1 MRRLRLALG
10 AAVILAAAI
19 LPISAAQAGTVDPIG
34 PINSLTISTD
44 LNCQVDLVGSGA
56 AFRSGNACGTLVAA
70 HDMLYKPASLP
81 IGSGSSASSRNWIPI
96 SQEIKGNGSP
106 NNPYFINTLTSGWGV
121 SVLQSDRYVDGETSY
136 TTTIQITNT
145 ADAGTVIQLYR
156 LADCDFSPSHLSY
169 GQYDSAN
176 RVVTC
181 RAPGSTGAYSAKAR
195 AIQFS
200 GSGSHYI
207 YGAPAELWQSVDQRQ
222 QLPDRVTGGT
232 TQAIDG
238 AIGLS
243 WSRTLEPGQIAT
255 FTMRTTFQAE
265 VSPPVTPT
273 PPPSSPTT
281 TAPVDPPPATNPTR
295 RPTVPGNYPPAGQ
308 IVQVEPPAVVDS
320 ELPIAPPSTTGP
332 TIIMTP
338 SPSASASATAEPLD
352 PDSGGLKGF
361 LTSPWFYVLAGLLL
375 AGGAGGAVVLRRH
388 GDHE

>member
-10 AAVILAAAI
+10 AAVTMAALV
-19 LPISAAQAGTVDPIG
+19 LPASAAQAGTIDPIG
-34 PINSLTISTD
+34 PINSLTVSAD
-44 LNCQVDLVGSGA
+44 LNCQVDLIGSGA

-70 HDMLYKPASLP
+70 HDMLYKPDSLP
-81 IGSGSSASSRNWIPI
+81 IGSGGGAASSRSWTPV

-106 NNPYFINTLTSGWGV
+106 NNPYFITTRVQGWGV
-121 SVLQSDRYVDGETSY
+121 GVVQADRYVDGEVSY
-136 TTTIQITNT
+136 TTTIQITNL
-145 ADAGTVIQLYR
+145 ADTGTVIQLYR
-156 LADCDFSPSHLSY
+156 LADCDFNPSHLSY

-243 WSRTLEPGQIAT
+243 WSRTLEPGQTAT

-265 VSPPVTPT
+265 VAPPTTPT
-273 PPPSSPTT
+273 PPPATSAAPT
-281 TAPVDPPPATNPTR
+281 TAPPATTSPTW
-295 RPTVPGNYPPAGQ
+295 RPTSSGNRYPVGQ
-308 IVQVEPPAVVDS
+308 TVQIEQPDLNDPEVS
-320 ELPIAPPSTTGP
+320 EGPIAPVTT
-332 TIIMTP
+332 
-338 SPSASASATAEPLD
+338 
-352 PDSGGLKGF
+352 
-361 LTSPWFYVLAGLLL
+361 
-375 AGGAGGAVVLRRH
+375 
-388 GDHE
+388 